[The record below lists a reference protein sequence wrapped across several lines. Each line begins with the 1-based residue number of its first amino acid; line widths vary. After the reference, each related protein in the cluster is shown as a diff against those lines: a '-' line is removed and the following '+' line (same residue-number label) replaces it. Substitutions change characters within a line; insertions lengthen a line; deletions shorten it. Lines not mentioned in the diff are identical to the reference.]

1 MADPQP
7 PEGLPP
13 YEYLELFNRSNHSIS
28 LDGWS
33 LWLGDSPKVITGTTL
48 NAGEYLI
55 VAHQEAEPSLSPFG
69 KFYGLSSFSIT
80 NSGMGIALRNASNQV
95 ISWVDYTDKWFGDSP
110 KKNGG
115 WAAELVDV
123 QNPCMHDGNWL
134 ASEDASG
141 GTPGLENSVQAQLA
155 DTTKPFMTH
164 VSILSPEQIILHFSE
179 PMDSIT
185 LCQTE
190 NFTLTNGLQS
200 PSMTWPGG
208 YRNTQVILLLQ
219 QALSESTRYGIK
231 VKQNS
236 LSDCAGNLL
245 NDTTTSWFGLPS
257 VPTPASVIINELL
270 TNPTE
275 GGSDFV
281 ELMNAT
287 ESIIDL
293 ADVALT
299 YQSLTSSADPKTIF
313 LPTFLLLPGQHF
325 CLTKD
330 PKAVKEQYLC
340 PKPGNLVQIDELPD
354 FTSDSGIIILTYKP
368 DDAIE
373 LDLLRYS
380 IGMHDP
386 FLNMQDGVSLER
398 IHPKRPTKDAT
409 NWHSAAQS
417 AGFGTPTGQ
426 NSQYTENPVTN
437 GRLSVTPEIFSPD
450 NDGIDDVATLSLEV
464 KEAGFTANIREID
477 ANGRPVRHLA
487 KNMLLG
493 TSNLLSWDGLTD
505 DRLRAPI
512 GIYILVAELFDA
524 TGQTEM
530 LKTTVVVAYML

>member
-1 MADPQP
+1 
-7 PEGLPP
+7 
-13 YEYLELFNRSNHSIS
+13 
-28 LDGWS
+28 
-33 LWLGDSPKVITGTTL
+33 
-48 NAGEYLI
+48 
-55 VAHQEAEPSLSPFG
+55 
-69 KFYGLSSFSIT
+69 
-80 NSGMGIALRNASNQV
+80 
-95 ISWVDYTDKWFGDSP
+95 
-110 KKNGG
+110 
-115 WAAELVDV
+115 
-123 QNPCMHDGNWL
+123 
-134 ASEDASG
+134 
-141 GTPGLENSVQAQLA
+141 
-155 DTTKPFMTH
+155 
-164 VSILSPEQIILHFSE
+164 
-179 PMDSIT
+179 
-185 LCQTE
+185 
-190 NFTLTNGLQS
+190 
-200 PSMTWPGG
+200 
-208 YRNTQVILLLQ
+208 
-219 QALSESTRYGIK
+219 
-231 VKQNS
+231 
-236 LSDCAGNLL
+236 
-245 NDTTTSWFGLPS
+245 
-257 VPTPASVIINELL
+257 
-270 TNPTE
+270 
-275 GGSDFV
+275 
-281 ELMNAT
+281 MNAT

-373 LDLLRYS
+373 LDRLRYS

-437 GRLSVTPEIFSPD
+437 GRLSVSPEIFSPD

-464 KEAGFTANIREID
+464 KEAGFTANIRVFD
-477 ANGRPVRHLA
+477 AHGRPVRHLA